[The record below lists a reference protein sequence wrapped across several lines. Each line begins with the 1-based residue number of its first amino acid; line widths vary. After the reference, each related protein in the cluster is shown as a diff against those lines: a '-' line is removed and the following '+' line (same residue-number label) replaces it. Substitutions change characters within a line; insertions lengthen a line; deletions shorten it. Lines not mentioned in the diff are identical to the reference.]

1 MRHQCPTLCS
11 RKRPPG
17 AMQKVSNTRNK
28 TQEETL
34 WAANATT
41 IGLTIIRFQGDFKL
55 KPPSWVMFQGELG
68 MPLPLWQPK
77 IQPSNGVHSVGGLV
91 LYGSTSHSAWGM
103 LFNGINPRQNR
114 TGQTLTRVHA
124 IHTASLFHQITR
136 RHKRLFTNHRQIPI
150 DQIPS
155 HG

>member
-1 MRHQCPTLCS
+1 MHHQCPTLCS

-17 AMQKVSNTRNK
+17 ATQKASNTRSK

-34 WAANATT
+34 CAANATT

-55 KPPSWVMFQGELG
+55 PPFLSHVSGGAWNATPF
-68 MPLPLWQPK
+68 WQLK
-77 IQPSNGVHSVGGLV
+77 IQPRNGVHSVDALV
-91 LYGSTSHSAWGM
+91 LYGNTIYSVRGI
-103 LFNGINPRQNR
+103 LFNGIKPRQNR

-124 IHTASLFHQITR
+124 IHTAPLFHQITR
-136 RHKRLFTNHRQIPI
+136 RHKHLFTNHRQIPI